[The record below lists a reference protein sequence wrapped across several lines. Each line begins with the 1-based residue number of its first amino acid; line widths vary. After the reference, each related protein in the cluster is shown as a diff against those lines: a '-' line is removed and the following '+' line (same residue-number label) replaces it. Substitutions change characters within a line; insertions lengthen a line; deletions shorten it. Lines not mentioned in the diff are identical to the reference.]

1 MKRIDKHKLDPTRRN
16 LAAALALVMSLALVP
31 AARAGTL
38 TGSYTDPNYL
48 LKLPF
53 GTYSHWVQPWRAY
66 LETVPASTFLNGTG
80 VNLNTNV
87 NPDLL
92 MQMLASHG
100 IHRARIEIGW
110 GNVNYDDET
119 KLNNADTLRAALTAA
134 LKHGIRPLILLNSHQ
149 GAPCPVQFFNRT
161 LAADAHKG
169 DTTVQLTDTGGLK
182 IGLSGLSQLTTYWA
196 AEALVAKIDGKTVTL
211 SKPLPKD
218 IKAGTEVPMATLKY
232 RPFSPPDTADY
243 RDTVAG
249 WQRYADNVARFVSGV
264 LGTTGKP
271 DEGFD
276 MEIWNELTFGTEFL
290 YINHYYA
297 AAPYKYDETKI
308 FGNLVTATTTY
319 VDAHPDDFRGVLFGD
334 GFANTIPWPASSNE
348 PVRISAIDKHPYAGR
363 KTFPKDQPE
372 NGINAVDALLA
383 VDHTGWV
390 PAYTEVFP
398 EYFACGIQTETMTRN
413 LAPFTNTLY
422 NTKIGRND
430 RVVDG
435 VVKPVSV
442 WITEVNE
449 GPVEDDPKVTT
460 ERALALKA
468 KSTARYFCFYLNKG
482 VTQMELYGA
491 DGGDKDLGIVQDN
504 FLDFLKKGATAYPA
518 DDRMYTSPA
527 LAVTGRIAEQ
537 MRQGLNPEL
546 TVTRPLEVLSVSD
559 THDHAQ
565 FIGDGTAAHPTL
577 YDRDV
582 LAILPFQSNNN
593 RFVIPYYVMTRDFTK
608 DLAPEKFQ
616 VKLRGIR
623 AGDAVISCYDP
634 IHDRAVPVTVRGRN
648 GTTLDLELTAVDY
661 PYLLTLSEPGR

>member
-1 MKRIDKHKLDPTRRN
+1 MRILMNPVRRC
-16 LAAALALVMSLALVP
+16 LAPLLALLTGLALLP

-38 TGSYTDPNYL
+38 NGSYTDPNYL

-66 LETVPASTFLNGTG
+66 LETVPATTFLNGTG
-80 VNLNTNV
+80 VNLNTSV

-100 IHRARIEIGW
+100 IHHARIEIGW

-119 KLNNADTLRAALTAA
+119 KLNNAEGLRASLTAA
-134 LKHGIRPLILLNSHQ
+134 LAHGIRPLILLNSHQ
-149 GAPCPVQFFNRT
+149 GVPCPVQMFNRT
-161 LAADAHKG
+161 LAADVRKG
-169 DTTVQLTDTGGLK
+169 DTTAQLTDTTGLK
-182 IGLSGLSQLTTYWA
+182 IGYSGLSQLTTYWA
-196 AEALVAKIDGKTVTL
+196 AEALITAIDGKTITL

-218 IKAGTEVPMATLKY
+218 IKAGTAVPMATLKY
-232 RPFSPPDTADY
+232 RPFSPPDSADY
-243 RDTVAG
+243 RATVAG
-249 WQRYADNVARFVSGV
+249 WQNYVGNVARFVSGV
-264 LGTTGKP
+264 LGTKGKP

-276 MEIWNELTFGTEFL
+276 MEIWNELTFGDEYL

-297 AAPYKYDETKI
+297 TPPYKYEETKI
-308 FGNLVTATTTY
+308 FSGLVAATTSY
-319 VDAHPDDFRGVLFGD
+319 VDTHPDDFRGVLFGD

-348 PVRISAIDKHPYAGR
+348 PARIAAIDKHPYAGR

-372 NGINAVDALLA
+372 KGINAVDAQLA
-383 VDHTGWV
+383 VDHTGFV

-435 VVKPVSV
+435 VVLPVSV

-449 GPVEDDPKVTT
+449 GPVEDNPTIT
-460 ERALALKA
+460 AERALALKA

-504 FLDFLKKGATAYPA
+504 FLNLLKTAKTYPA
-518 DDRMYTSPA
+518 DDRPYTSPA
-527 LAVTGRIAEQ
+527 LAVTAHIAAK
-537 MRQGLNPEL
+537 MRVGLDPTL
-546 TVTRPLEVLSVSD
+546 KITRPLQVLSISD

-565 FIGDGTAAHPTL
+565 FVGDGTPAHPNL

-582 LAILPFQSNNN
+582 LAILPFQANAH

-608 DLAPEKFQ
+608 DLAPEQFR
-616 VKLRGIR
+616 VKLGGIHGRG
-623 AGDAVISCYDP
+623 AHVTCYDP
-634 IHDRAVPVTVRGRN
+634 IRDRAIPLTIHSRDN
-648 GTTLDLELTAVDY
+648 NTLDVELTATDY
-661 PYLLTLSEPGR
+661 PYLLVVEEAGM